1 MLSPPKTNG
10 DAGAITPERRP
21 VVCQPP
27 SSGNITATTVQG
39 SVIAVTGVS
48 YPPAARRTRWLTVV
62 EHCPH
67 CRGAHVHR
75 GDPDGPADGPRKAGC
90 GLGPYNLIPQTRAES
105 AA

>member
-10 DAGAITPERRP
+10 DAGVITPERRP

-27 SSGNITATTVQG
+27 SSGNITAPTVQG
-39 SVIAVTGVS
+39 SVIAVTVI
-48 YPPAARRTRWLTVV
+48 

-75 GDPDGPADGPRKAGC
+75 GGLQGPADGLRKAGC
-90 GLGPYNLIPQTRAES
+90 GRGPYSLIPQTRAET